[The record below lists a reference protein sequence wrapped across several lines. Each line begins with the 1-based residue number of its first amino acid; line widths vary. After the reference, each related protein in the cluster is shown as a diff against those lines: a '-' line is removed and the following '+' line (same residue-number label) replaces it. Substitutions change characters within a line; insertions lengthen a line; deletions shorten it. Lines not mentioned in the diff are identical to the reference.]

1 MHMLY
6 WPRFETAPNQT
17 LSNKTPN
24 LQETRTMKK
33 TAAFLLF
40 LGLGAVSASI
50 AKADA
55 IPYPNK
61 GTVAPEV
68 PTFATSNGGV
78 NIYFYGS
85 TAADTDTIQVF
96 DVQTN
101 YLSDKV
107 LNNKTTANGTEVTV
121 GTGAG
126 QINAG
131 DQLVF
136 YINSP
141 DGLFASI
148 ASYSDDKVNH
158 GYVTTYTGGNFGI
171 PAGLF
176 VGLEDL
182 KGGGDLNY
190 NDDTFVFTGV
200 SAPSIAATP
209 EPGSLALLGT
219 GTLSL
224 LGMARRRFL
233 RA

>member
-1 MHMLY
+1 M
-6 WPRFETAPNQT
+6 
-17 LSNKTPN
+17 SKI
-24 LQETRTMKK
+24 
-33 TAAFLLF
+33 AASLLF
-40 LGLGAVSASI
+40 LSLGAASASI

-55 IPYPNK
+55 IPYPTP
-61 GTVAPEV
+61 GHAAPEV
-68 PTFATSNGGV
+68 PTFASSNGGV

-85 TAADTDTIQVF
+85 TAAFTDTIQVY
-96 DVQTN
+96 DIQTK
-101 YLSDKV
+101 YLSGQV
-107 LNNKTTANGTEVTV
+107 LNNKTTPNGTEVTV
-121 GTGAG
+121 GSGPG
-126 QINAG
+126 EINMG

-141 DGLFASI
+141 DGLFANI
-148 ASYSDDKVNH
+148 ASYSDDGVNH
-158 GYVTTYTGGNFGI
+158 GYETAYTGGVSGI
-171 PAGLF
+171 PSGLF

-182 KGGGDLNY
+182 RNGGDFNY